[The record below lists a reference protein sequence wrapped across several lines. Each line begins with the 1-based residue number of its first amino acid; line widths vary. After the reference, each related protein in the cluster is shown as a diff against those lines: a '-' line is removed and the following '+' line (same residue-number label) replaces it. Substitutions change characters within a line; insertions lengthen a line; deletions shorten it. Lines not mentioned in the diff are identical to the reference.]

1 MKVFLSC
8 VSSEFRSYRLKLAN
22 QLGAL
27 KGQPYEVKV
36 QEDFEQGGF
45 TLLDKLAD
53 YVRECDLVIHLIGD
67 ACGARPTA
75 EHVRTMFAHL
85 GVLAPEPLPERS
97 YTQWEY
103 DLAIRFDRRVLCYFV
118 KADAARD
125 CGPMLTQ
132 TDEEAGLQAE
142 HRTRIESSG
151 KHYSSFSSHAD
162 LVRLVFQDRK

>member
-8 VSSEFRSYRLKLAN
+8 VSSEFGHIASKLAN

-27 KGQPYEVKV
+27 KGEPYEVKV

-45 TLLDKLAD
+45 TLLDMLAD
-53 YVRECDLVIHLIGD
+53 YVRECDLVIHLVGD

-85 GVLAPEPLPERS
+85 SVPAPEPLPARS

-103 DLAIRFDRRVLCYFV
+103 ELAVRFGRQMFCYM
-118 KADAARD
+118 AAARERYA
-125 CGPMLTQ
+125 T
-132 TDEEAGLQAE
+132 
-142 HRTRIESSG
+142 
-151 KHYSSFSSHAD
+151 AD
-162 LVRLVFQDRK
+162 PP